1 MGFLTDWLTDWLKG
15 LLIEGIMGNLTGL
28 FDTVNTRVGEIAVQ
42 VGTTPAAWNAGV
54 FSLIRQL
61 SETVILPVAG
71 LVLTFVATYEL
82 IQLIIEKNNLHD
94 LDYWIFFKWIFKT
107 AAAILILS
115 NTFNIVMAV
124 FDVSQSVIA
133 SAAGIVQGSTDISSS
148 MIDTLEASLETM
160 SLGALLGLW
169 LQSFLIHVTM
179 WALNIVIFVIVYGR
193 MIEIYRASSDN
204 ILFYCVQGKGY
215 YTLDGHT
222 FTLNPNQYVIVPATD
237 KPLVYWSDTED
248 PWSIYWVHFTSDA
261 LQAFNRAY
269 HIVPE
274 QGPQYIPHNE
284 KGIRIWEEM
293 YENLSR
299 GYSPE
304 NLMNTNL
311 CLYHLIAT
319 FVFSQQQNQNSSSPE
334 KAIIRET
341 IDYMKNN
348 LDKTIRIEDFAD
360 LNKYSVSHFSKLFRL
375 TTGTGFRQT
384 LRL

>member
-1 MGFLTDWLTDWLKG
+1 MRTKISNKKRDGFAG
-15 LLIEGIMGNLTGL
+15 ELLISIPQNVL
-28 FDTVNTRVGEIAVQ
+28 
-42 VGTTPAAWNAGV
+42 AGA
-54 FSLIRQL
+54 IQKGQ
-61 SETVILPVAG
+61 ILPH
-71 LVLTFVATYEL
+71 
-82 IQLIIEKNNLHD
+82 QL
-94 LDYWIFFKWIFKT
+94 Y
-107 AAAILILS
+107 
-115 NTFNIVMAV
+115 
-124 FDVSQSVIA
+124 VSHIGYFPKALYHYCQRP
-133 SAAGIVQGSTDISSS
+133 QGC
-148 MIDTLEASLETM
+148 
-160 SLGALLGLW
+160 
-169 LQSFLIHVTM
+169 V
-179 WALNIVIFVIVYGR
+179 
-193 MIEIYRASSDN
+193 DN

-375 TTGTGFRQT
+375 TTGMSPIEYFIHQKMQKACQLLYTEDSRVKQIAALLGYDDPYYFS
-384 LRL
+384 RLFKKYMDTSPETYRESVRKIH

>member
-1 MGFLTDWLTDWLKG
+1 MRTKISNKKRDGFAG
-15 LLIEGIMGNLTGL
+15 ELLISIPQNVL
-28 FDTVNTRVGEIAVQ
+28 
-42 VGTTPAAWNAGV
+42 AGA
-54 FSLIRQL
+54 IQKGQ
-61 SETVILPVAG
+61 ILPH
-71 LVLTFVATYEL
+71 
-82 IQLIIEKNNLHD
+82 QL
-94 LDYWIFFKWIFKT
+94 Y
-107 AAAILILS
+107 
-115 NTFNIVMAV
+115 
-124 FDVSQSVIA
+124 VSHIGYFPKALYHYCQRP
-133 SAAGIVQGSTDISSS
+133 QGC
-148 MIDTLEASLETM
+148 
-160 SLGALLGLW
+160 
-169 LQSFLIHVTM
+169 V
-179 WALNIVIFVIVYGR
+179 
-193 MIEIYRASSDN
+193 DN

-299 GYSPE
+299 GYSTE

-375 TTGTGFRQT
+375 TTGMSPIEYFIHLKMQKACQLLYTEDSRVKQIAALLGYDDPYYFS
-384 LRL
+384 RLFKKYMNTSPETYRKSVRKIH

>member
-1 MGFLTDWLTDWLKG
+1 MRTKMSNKKRDGFAG
-15 LLIEGIMGNLTGL
+15 ELLISIPQNVL
-28 FDTVNTRVGEIAVQ
+28 
-42 VGTTPAAWNAGV
+42 AGA
-54 FSLIRQL
+54 IQKGQ
-61 SETVILPVAG
+61 ILPH
-71 LVLTFVATYEL
+71 
-82 IQLIIEKNNLHD
+82 QL
-94 LDYWIFFKWIFKT
+94 Y
-107 AAAILILS
+107 
-115 NTFNIVMAV
+115 
-124 FDVSQSVIA
+124 VSHIGYFPKALYHYCQRP
-133 SAAGIVQGSTDISSS
+133 QGC
-148 MIDTLEASLETM
+148 
-160 SLGALLGLW
+160 
-169 LQSFLIHVTM
+169 V
-179 WALNIVIFVIVYGR
+179 
-193 MIEIYRASSDN
+193 DN

-375 TTGTGFRQT
+375 TTGMSPIEYFIHLKMQKACQLLYTEDSRVKQIAALLGYDDPYYFS
-384 LRL
+384 RLFKKYMNTSPETYRKSVRKIH

>member
-1 MGFLTDWLTDWLKG
+1 MRTKISNKKRDGFAG
-15 LLIEGIMGNLTGL
+15 ELLISIPQNVL
-28 FDTVNTRVGEIAVQ
+28 
-42 VGTTPAAWNAGV
+42 AGA
-54 FSLIRQL
+54 IQKGQ
-61 SETVILPVAG
+61 ILPH
-71 LVLTFVATYEL
+71 
-82 IQLIIEKNNLHD
+82 QL
-94 LDYWIFFKWIFKT
+94 Y
-107 AAAILILS
+107 
-115 NTFNIVMAV
+115 
-124 FDVSQSVIA
+124 VSHIGYFPKALYHYCQRP
-133 SAAGIVQGSTDISSS
+133 QGC
-148 MIDTLEASLETM
+148 
-160 SLGALLGLW
+160 
-169 LQSFLIHVTM
+169 V
-179 WALNIVIFVIVYGR
+179 
-193 MIEIYRASSDN
+193 DN

-299 GYSPE
+299 VYSPE

-375 TTGTGFRQT
+375 TTGMSPIEYFIHLKMQKACQLLYTEDSRVKQIAALLGYDDPYYFS
-384 LRL
+384 RLFKKYMNTSPETYRKSVRKIH

>member
-1 MGFLTDWLTDWLKG
+1 MRTKISNKKRDGFAG
-15 LLIEGIMGNLTGL
+15 ELLISIPQNVL
-28 FDTVNTRVGEIAVQ
+28 
-42 VGTTPAAWNAGV
+42 AGA
-54 FSLIRQL
+54 IQKGQ
-61 SETVILPVAG
+61 ILPH
-71 LVLTFVATYEL
+71 
-82 IQLIIEKNNLHD
+82 QL
-94 LDYWIFFKWIFKT
+94 Y
-107 AAAILILS
+107 
-115 NTFNIVMAV
+115 
-124 FDVSQSVIA
+124 VSHIGYFPKALYHYCQRP
-133 SAAGIVQGSTDISSS
+133 QGC
-148 MIDTLEASLETM
+148 
-160 SLGALLGLW
+160 
-169 LQSFLIHVTM
+169 V
-179 WALNIVIFVIVYGR
+179 
-193 MIEIYRASSDN
+193 DN

-215 YTLDGHT
+215 YTLDSHT

-348 LDKTIRIEDFAD
+348 LDKTIRIEEFAD

-375 TTGTGFRQT
+375 TTGMSPIEYFIHLKMQKACQLLYTEDSRVKQIAALLGYDDPYYFS
-384 LRL
+384 RLFKKYMNTSPETYRKSVRKIH

>member
-1 MGFLTDWLTDWLKG
+1 MRTKISNKKRDGFAG
-15 LLIEGIMGNLTGL
+15 ELLISIPQNVL
-28 FDTVNTRVGEIAVQ
+28 
-42 VGTTPAAWNAGV
+42 AGA
-54 FSLIRQL
+54 IQKGQ
-61 SETVILPVAG
+61 ILPH
-71 LVLTFVATYEL
+71 
-82 IQLIIEKNNLHD
+82 QL
-94 LDYWIFFKWIFKT
+94 Y
-107 AAAILILS
+107 
-115 NTFNIVMAV
+115 
-124 FDVSQSVIA
+124 VSHIGYFPKALYHYCQRP
-133 SAAGIVQGSTDISSS
+133 QGC
-148 MIDTLEASLETM
+148 
-160 SLGALLGLW
+160 
-169 LQSFLIHVTM
+169 V
-179 WALNIVIFVIVYGR
+179 
-193 MIEIYRASSDN
+193 DN

-284 KGIRIWEEM
+284 KGTRIWEEM

-375 TTGTGFRQT
+375 TTGMSPIEYFIHLKMQKACQLLYTEDSRVKQIAALLGYDDPYYFS
-384 LRL
+384 RLFKKYMNTSPETYRKSVRKIH

>member
-1 MGFLTDWLTDWLKG
+1 MRTKISNKKRDGFAG
-15 LLIEGIMGNLTGL
+15 ELLISIPQNVL
-28 FDTVNTRVGEIAVQ
+28 
-42 VGTTPAAWNAGV
+42 AGA
-54 FSLIRQL
+54 IQKGQ
-61 SETVILPVAG
+61 ILPH
-71 LVLTFVATYEL
+71 
-82 IQLIIEKNNLHD
+82 QL
-94 LDYWIFFKWIFKT
+94 Y
-107 AAAILILS
+107 
-115 NTFNIVMAV
+115 
-124 FDVSQSVIA
+124 VSHIGYFPKALYHYCQRP
-133 SAAGIVQGSTDISSS
+133 QGC
-148 MIDTLEASLETM
+148 
-160 SLGALLGLW
+160 
-169 LQSFLIHVTM
+169 V
-179 WALNIVIFVIVYGR
+179 
-193 MIEIYRASSDN
+193 DN

-237 KPLVYWSDTED
+237 KPLVYWSDTAD

-375 TTGTGFRQT
+375 TTGMSPIEYFIHLKMQKACQLLYTEDSRVKQIAALLGYDDPYYFS
-384 LRL
+384 RLFKKYMNTSPETYRKSVRKIH

>member
-1 MGFLTDWLTDWLKG
+1 MRTKISNKKRDGFAG
-15 LLIEGIMGNLTGL
+15 ELLISIPQNVL
-28 FDTVNTRVGEIAVQ
+28 
-42 VGTTPAAWNAGV
+42 AGA
-54 FSLIRQL
+54 IQKGQ
-61 SETVILPVAG
+61 ILPH
-71 LVLTFVATYEL
+71 
-82 IQLIIEKNNLHD
+82 QL
-94 LDYWIFFKWIFKT
+94 Y
-107 AAAILILS
+107 
-115 NTFNIVMAV
+115 
-124 FDVSQSVIA
+124 VSHIGYFPKALYHYCQRP
-133 SAAGIVQGSTDISSS
+133 QGC
-148 MIDTLEASLETM
+148 
-160 SLGALLGLW
+160 
-169 LQSFLIHVTM
+169 V
-179 WALNIVIFVIVYGR
+179 
-193 MIEIYRASSDN
+193 DN

-360 LNKYSVSHFSKLFRL
+360 LNKYSVSHVAKLCRLATGISPIEYFIHLKMQKACQLLYTEDSRVKQIAALLGYDDPYYFSRLFKKYMNTSPETYRKSV
-375 TTGTGFRQT
+375 RKIH
-384 LRL
+384 

>member
-1 MGFLTDWLTDWLKG
+1 MRTKISNKKRDGFAG
-15 LLIEGIMGNLTGL
+15 ELLISIPQNVL
-28 FDTVNTRVGEIAVQ
+28 
-42 VGTTPAAWNAGV
+42 AGA
-54 FSLIRQL
+54 IQKGQ
-61 SETVILPVAG
+61 ILPH
-71 LVLTFVATYEL
+71 
-82 IQLIIEKNNLHD
+82 QL
-94 LDYWIFFKWIFKT
+94 Y
-107 AAAILILS
+107 
-115 NTFNIVMAV
+115 
-124 FDVSQSVIA
+124 VSHIGYFPKALYHYCQRP
-133 SAAGIVQGSTDISSS
+133 QGC
-148 MIDTLEASLETM
+148 
-160 SLGALLGLW
+160 
-169 LQSFLIHVTM
+169 V
-179 WALNIVIFVIVYGR
+179 
-193 MIEIYRASSDN
+193 DN

-375 TTGTGFRQT
+375 TTGMSPIEYFIHLKMQKACQLLYTEDSRVKQIAALLGYDDPYYFSRIFKKYLNT
-384 LRL
+384 SPET

>member
-1 MGFLTDWLTDWLKG
+1 MRTKISNKKRDGFAG
-15 LLIEGIMGNLTGL
+15 ELLISIPQNLL
-28 FDTVNTRVGEIAVQ
+28 
-42 VGTTPAAWNAGV
+42 AGA
-54 FSLIRQL
+54 IQKGQ
-61 SETVILPVAG
+61 ILPH
-71 LVLTFVATYEL
+71 
-82 IQLIIEKNNLHD
+82 QL
-94 LDYWIFFKWIFKT
+94 Y
-107 AAAILILS
+107 
-115 NTFNIVMAV
+115 
-124 FDVSQSVIA
+124 VSHIGYFPKALYHYCQRP
-133 SAAGIVQGSTDISSS
+133 QGC
-148 MIDTLEASLETM
+148 
-160 SLGALLGLW
+160 
-169 LQSFLIHVTM
+169 V
-179 WALNIVIFVIVYGR
+179 
-193 MIEIYRASSDN
+193 DN

-375 TTGTGFRQT
+375 TTGMSPIEYFIHLKMQKACQLLYTEDSRVKQIAALLGYDDPYYFS
-384 LRL
+384 RLFKKYMNTSPETYRKSVRKIH

>member
-1 MGFLTDWLTDWLKG
+1 MKFSVHCRR
-15 LLIEGIMGNLTGL
+15 LLLGTLLCMAGCRPSTPYVTVEGSVL
-28 FDTVNTRVGEIAVQ
+28 
-42 VGTTPAAWNAGV
+42 GTTFRIKAQTHLPANEIYA
-54 FSLIRQL
+54 
-61 SETVILPVAG
+61 
-71 LVLTFVATYEL
+71 
-82 IQLIIEKNNLHD
+82 K
-94 LDYWIFFKWIFKT
+94 
-107 AAAILILS
+107 
-115 NTFNIVMAV
+115 VMALDAEMKHSMSI
-124 FDVSQSVIA
+124 FD
-133 SAAGIVQGSTDISSS
+133 
-148 MIDTLEASLETM
+148 EESLLSRINRGE
-160 SLGALLGLW
+160 
-169 LQSFLIHVTM
+169 
-179 WALNIVIFVIVYGR
+179 
-193 MIEIYRASSDN
+193 SDS
-204 ILFYCVQGKGY
+204 
-215 YTLDGHT
+215 LDGH
-222 FTLNPNQYVIVPATD
+222 LIYNILAADSVSRLSDGMYDITD

-375 TTGTGFRQT
+375 TTGMSPIEYFIHLKMQKACQLLYTEDSRVKQIAALLGYDDPYYFS
-384 LRL
+384 RLFKKYMNTSPETYRKSVRKIH

>member
-1 MGFLTDWLTDWLKG
+1 MRTKISNKKRDGFAG
-15 LLIEGIMGNLTGL
+15 ELLISIPQNVL
-28 FDTVNTRVGEIAVQ
+28 
-42 VGTTPAAWNAGV
+42 AGA
-54 FSLIRQL
+54 IQKGQ
-61 SETVILPVAG
+61 ILPH
-71 LVLTFVATYEL
+71 
-82 IQLIIEKNNLHD
+82 QL
-94 LDYWIFFKWIFKT
+94 Y
-107 AAAILILS
+107 
-115 NTFNIVMAV
+115 
-124 FDVSQSVIA
+124 VSHIGYFPKALYHYCQRP
-133 SAAGIVQGSTDISSS
+133 QGC
-148 MIDTLEASLETM
+148 
-160 SLGALLGLW
+160 
-169 LQSFLIHVTM
+169 V
-179 WALNIVIFVIVYGR
+179 
-193 MIEIYRASSDN
+193 DN

-375 TTGTGFRQT
+375 TTGMSPIEYFIHLKMQKACQLLYTEDSRVKQIAALLGYDDPYYFS
-384 LRL
+384 RLFKKYMNTSPGTYRKSVRKIH

>member
-1 MGFLTDWLTDWLKG
+1 MRTKISNKKRDGFAG
-15 LLIEGIMGNLTGL
+15 ELLISIPQNVL
-28 FDTVNTRVGEIAVQ
+28 
-42 VGTTPAAWNAGV
+42 AGA
-54 FSLIRQL
+54 IQKGQ
-61 SETVILPVAG
+61 ILPH
-71 LVLTFVATYEL
+71 
-82 IQLIIEKNNLHD
+82 QL
-94 LDYWIFFKWIFKT
+94 Y
-107 AAAILILS
+107 
-115 NTFNIVMAV
+115 
-124 FDVSQSVIA
+124 VSHIGYFPKALYHYCQRP
-133 SAAGIVQGSTDISSS
+133 QGC
-148 MIDTLEASLETM
+148 
-160 SLGALLGLW
+160 
-169 LQSFLIHVTM
+169 V
-179 WALNIVIFVIVYGR
+179 
-193 MIEIYRASSDN
+193 DN

-334 KAIIRET
+334 KAIIREI

-375 TTGTGFRQT
+375 TTGMSPIEYFIHLKMQKACQLLYTEDSRVKQIAALLGYDDPYYFS
-384 LRL
+384 RLFKKYMNTSPETYRKSVRKIH

>member
-1 MGFLTDWLTDWLKG
+1 MRTKISNKKRDGFAG
-15 LLIEGIMGNLTGL
+15 ELLISIPQNVL
-28 FDTVNTRVGEIAVQ
+28 
-42 VGTTPAAWNAGV
+42 AGA
-54 FSLIRQL
+54 IQKGQ
-61 SETVILPVAG
+61 ILPH
-71 LVLTFVATYEL
+71 
-82 IQLIIEKNNLHD
+82 QL
-94 LDYWIFFKWIFKT
+94 Y
-107 AAAILILS
+107 
-115 NTFNIVMAV
+115 
-124 FDVSQSVIA
+124 VSHIGYFPKALYHYCQRP
-133 SAAGIVQGSTDISSS
+133 QGC
-148 MIDTLEASLETM
+148 
-160 SLGALLGLW
+160 
-169 LQSFLIHVTM
+169 V
-179 WALNIVIFVIVYGR
+179 
-193 MIEIYRASSDN
+193 DN

-311 CLYHLIAT
+311 CPYHLIAT

-375 TTGTGFRQT
+375 TTGMSPIEYFIHLKMQKACQLLYTEDSRVKQIAALLGYDDPYYFS
-384 LRL
+384 RLFKKYMNTSPETYRKSVRKIH

>member
-1 MGFLTDWLTDWLKG
+1 MRTKISNKKRDGFAG
-15 LLIEGIMGNLTGL
+15 ELLISIPQNVL
-28 FDTVNTRVGEIAVQ
+28 
-42 VGTTPAAWNAGV
+42 AGA
-54 FSLIRQL
+54 IQKGQ
-61 SETVILPVAG
+61 ILPH
-71 LVLTFVATYEL
+71 
-82 IQLIIEKNNLHD
+82 QL
-94 LDYWIFFKWIFKT
+94 Y
-107 AAAILILS
+107 
-115 NTFNIVMAV
+115 
-124 FDVSQSVIA
+124 VSHIGYFPKALYHYCQRP
-133 SAAGIVQGSTDISSS
+133 QGCI
-148 MIDTLEASLETM
+148 
-160 SLGALLGLW
+160 
-169 LQSFLIHVTM
+169 
-179 WALNIVIFVIVYGR
+179 
-193 MIEIYRASSDN
+193 DN

-222 FTLNPNQYVIVPATD
+222 FTLNPNQYVIVPTTD

-375 TTGTGFRQT
+375 TTGMSPIEYFIHLKMQKACQLLYTEDSRVKQIAALLGYDDPYYFS
-384 LRL
+384 RLFKKYMNTSPETYRKSVRKIH

>member
-1 MGFLTDWLTDWLKG
+1 MDYKEIIMDYFIIIAHENKISNKKRDGFAG
-15 LLIEGIMGNLTGL
+15 ELLISIPQNVL
-28 FDTVNTRVGEIAVQ
+28 
-42 VGTTPAAWNAGV
+42 AGA
-54 FSLIRQL
+54 IQKGQ
-61 SETVILPVAG
+61 ILPH
-71 LVLTFVATYEL
+71 
-82 IQLIIEKNNLHD
+82 QL
-94 LDYWIFFKWIFKT
+94 Y
-107 AAAILILS
+107 
-115 NTFNIVMAV
+115 
-124 FDVSQSVIA
+124 VSHIGYFPKALYHYCQRP
-133 SAAGIVQGSTDISSS
+133 QGC
-148 MIDTLEASLETM
+148 
-160 SLGALLGLW
+160 
-169 LQSFLIHVTM
+169 V
-179 WALNIVIFVIVYGR
+179 
-193 MIEIYRASSDN
+193 DN

-360 LNKYSVSHFSKLFRL
+360 LNKYSVSHFSKLFGSPPVCRRSNISY
-375 TTGTGFRQT
+375 T
-384 LRL
+384 

>member
-1 MGFLTDWLTDWLKG
+1 MRTKISNKKRDGFAG
-15 LLIEGIMGNLTGL
+15 ELLISIPQNVL
-28 FDTVNTRVGEIAVQ
+28 
-42 VGTTPAAWNAGV
+42 AGA
-54 FSLIRQL
+54 IQKGQ
-61 SETVILPVAG
+61 ILPH
-71 LVLTFVATYEL
+71 
-82 IQLIIEKNNLHD
+82 QL
-94 LDYWIFFKWIFKT
+94 Y
-107 AAAILILS
+107 
-115 NTFNIVMAV
+115 
-124 FDVSQSVIA
+124 VSHIGYFPKALYHYCQRP
-133 SAAGIVQGSTDISSS
+133 QGC
-148 MIDTLEASLETM
+148 
-160 SLGALLGLW
+160 
-169 LQSFLIHVTM
+169 V
-179 WALNIVIFVIVYGR
+179 
-193 MIEIYRASSDN
+193 DN

-237 KPLVYWSDTED
+237 KPLVYWSDTEA

-375 TTGTGFRQT
+375 TTGMSPIEYFIHLKMQKACQLLYTEDSRVKQIAALLGYDDPYYFS
-384 LRL
+384 RLFKKYMNTSPETYRKSVRKIH

>member
-1 MGFLTDWLTDWLKG
+1 MRTKISNKKRDGFAG
-15 LLIEGIMGNLTGL
+15 ELLISIPQNVL
-28 FDTVNTRVGEIAVQ
+28 
-42 VGTTPAAWNAGV
+42 AGA
-54 FSLIRQL
+54 IQKGQ
-61 SETVILPVAG
+61 ILPH
-71 LVLTFVATYEL
+71 
-82 IQLIIEKNNLHD
+82 QL
-94 LDYWIFFKWIFKT
+94 Y
-107 AAAILILS
+107 
-115 NTFNIVMAV
+115 
-124 FDVSQSVIA
+124 VSHIGYFPKALYHYCQRP
-133 SAAGIVQGSTDISSS
+133 QGC
-148 MIDTLEASLETM
+148 
-160 SLGALLGLW
+160 
-169 LQSFLIHVTM
+169 V
-179 WALNIVIFVIVYGR
+179 
-193 MIEIYRASSDN
+193 DN

-375 TTGTGFRQT
+375 TTGMSPIEYFIHLKMQKACQLLYTEDSRVKQIAALLGYDEPYYFS
-384 LRL
+384 RLFKKYMNTSPETYRKSVRKIH

>member
-1 MGFLTDWLTDWLKG
+1 MRTKISNKKRDGFAG
-15 LLIEGIMGNLTGL
+15 ELLISIPQNVL
-28 FDTVNTRVGEIAVQ
+28 
-42 VGTTPAAWNAGV
+42 AGA
-54 FSLIRQL
+54 IQKGQ
-61 SETVILPVAG
+61 ILPH
-71 LVLTFVATYEL
+71 
-82 IQLIIEKNNLHD
+82 QL
-94 LDYWIFFKWIFKT
+94 Y
-107 AAAILILS
+107 
-115 NTFNIVMAV
+115 
-124 FDVSQSVIA
+124 VSHIGYFPKALYHYCQRP
-133 SAAGIVQGSTDISSS
+133 QGC
-148 MIDTLEASLETM
+148 
-160 SLGALLGLW
+160 
-169 LQSFLIHVTM
+169 V
-179 WALNIVIFVIVYGR
+179 
-193 MIEIYRASSDN
+193 DN

-293 YENLSR
+293 YENLIR

-375 TTGTGFRQT
+375 TTGMSPIEYFIHLKMQKACQLLYTEDSRVKQIAALLGYDDPYYFS
-384 LRL
+384 RLFKKYMNTSPETYRKSVRKIH

>member
-1 MGFLTDWLTDWLKG
+1 MRTKISNKKRDGFAG
-15 LLIEGIMGNLTGL
+15 ELLISIPQNVL
-28 FDTVNTRVGEIAVQ
+28 
-42 VGTTPAAWNAGV
+42 AGAT
-54 FSLIRQL
+54 QKGQ
-61 SETVILPVAG
+61 ILPH
-71 LVLTFVATYEL
+71 
-82 IQLIIEKNNLHD
+82 QL
-94 LDYWIFFKWIFKT
+94 Y
-107 AAAILILS
+107 
-115 NTFNIVMAV
+115 
-124 FDVSQSVIA
+124 VSHIGYFPKALYHYCQRP
-133 SAAGIVQGSTDISSS
+133 QGC
-148 MIDTLEASLETM
+148 
-160 SLGALLGLW
+160 
-169 LQSFLIHVTM
+169 V
-179 WALNIVIFVIVYGR
+179 
-193 MIEIYRASSDN
+193 DN

-375 TTGTGFRQT
+375 TTGMSPIEYFIHLKMQKACQLLYTEDSRVKQIAALLGYDDPYYFS
-384 LRL
+384 RLFKKYMNTSPETYRKSVRKIH

>member
-1 MGFLTDWLTDWLKG
+1 MRTKISNKKRDGFAG
-15 LLIEGIMGNLTGL
+15 ELLISIPQNVL
-28 FDTVNTRVGEIAVQ
+28 
-42 VGTTPAAWNAGV
+42 AGA
-54 FSLIRQL
+54 IQKGQ
-61 SETVILPVAG
+61 ILPH
-71 LVLTFVATYEL
+71 
-82 IQLIIEKNNLHD
+82 QL
-94 LDYWIFFKWIFKT
+94 Y
-107 AAAILILS
+107 
-115 NTFNIVMAV
+115 
-124 FDVSQSVIA
+124 VSHIGYFPKALYHYCQRP
-133 SAAGIVQGSTDISSS
+133 QGC
-148 MIDTLEASLETM
+148 
-160 SLGALLGLW
+160 
-169 LQSFLIHVTM
+169 V
-179 WALNIVIFVIVYGR
+179 
-193 MIEIYRASSDN
+193 DN

-299 GYSPE
+299 SYSPE

-375 TTGTGFRQT
+375 TTGMSPIEYFIHLKMQKACQLLYTEDSRVKQIAALLGYDDPYYFS
-384 LRL
+384 RLFKKYMNTSPETYRKSVRKIH

>member
-1 MGFLTDWLTDWLKG
+1 MRTKISNKKRDGFAG
-15 LLIEGIMGNLTGL
+15 ELLISIPQNVL
-28 FDTVNTRVGEIAVQ
+28 
-42 VGTTPAAWNAGV
+42 AGA
-54 FSLIRQL
+54 IQKGQ
-61 SETVILPVAG
+61 ILPH
-71 LVLTFVATYEL
+71 
-82 IQLIIEKNNLHD
+82 QL
-94 LDYWIFFKWIFKT
+94 Y
-107 AAAILILS
+107 
-115 NTFNIVMAV
+115 
-124 FDVSQSVIA
+124 VSHIGYFPKALYHYCQRP
-133 SAAGIVQGSTDISSS
+133 QGC
-148 MIDTLEASLETM
+148 
-160 SLGALLGLW
+160 
-169 LQSFLIHVTM
+169 V
-179 WALNIVIFVIVYGR
+179 
-193 MIEIYRASSDN
+193 DN

-274 QGPQYIPHNE
+274 QGPQYIPYNE

-375 TTGTGFRQT
+375 TTGMSPIEYFIHLKMQKACQLLYTEDSRVKQIAALLGYDDPYYFS
-384 LRL
+384 RLFKKYMNTSPETYRKSVRKIH

>member
-1 MGFLTDWLTDWLKG
+1 MAGAIQKG
-15 LLIEGIMGNLTGL
+15 
-28 FDTVNTRVGEIAVQ
+28 Q
-42 VGTTPAAWNAGV
+42 
-54 FSLIRQL
+54 
-61 SETVILPVAG
+61 ILPH
-71 LVLTFVATYEL
+71 
-82 IQLIIEKNNLHD
+82 QL
-94 LDYWIFFKWIFKT
+94 Y
-107 AAAILILS
+107 
-115 NTFNIVMAV
+115 
-124 FDVSQSVIA
+124 VSHIGYFPKALYHYCQRP
-133 SAAGIVQGSTDISSS
+133 QGC
-148 MIDTLEASLETM
+148 
-160 SLGALLGLW
+160 
-169 LQSFLIHVTM
+169 V
-179 WALNIVIFVIVYGR
+179 
-193 MIEIYRASSDN
+193 DN

-222 FTLNPNQYVIVPATD
+222 FTLYPNQYVIVPATD

-375 TTGTGFRQT
+375 TTGMSPIEYFIHLKMQKACQLLYTEDSRVKQIAALLGYDDPYYFS
-384 LRL
+384 RLFKKYMNTSPETYRKSVRKIH

>member
-1 MGFLTDWLTDWLKG
+1 MRTKISNKKRDGFAG
-15 LLIEGIMGNLTGL
+15 ELLISIPQNVL
-28 FDTVNTRVGEIAVQ
+28 
-42 VGTTPAAWNAGV
+42 AGA
-54 FSLIRQL
+54 IQKGQ
-61 SETVILPVAG
+61 ILPH
-71 LVLTFVATYEL
+71 
-82 IQLIIEKNNLHD
+82 QL
-94 LDYWIFFKWIFKT
+94 Y
-107 AAAILILS
+107 
-115 NTFNIVMAV
+115 
-124 FDVSQSVIA
+124 VSHIGYFPKALYHYCQRP
-133 SAAGIVQGSTDISSS
+133 QGC
-148 MIDTLEASLETM
+148 
-160 SLGALLGLW
+160 
-169 LQSFLIHVTM
+169 V
-179 WALNIVIFVIVYGR
+179 
-193 MIEIYRASSDN
+193 DN

-222 FTLNPNQYVIVPATD
+222 FTINPNQYVIVPATD

-375 TTGTGFRQT
+375 TTGMSPIEYFIHLKMQKACQLLYTEDSRVKQIAALLGYDDPYYFS
-384 LRL
+384 RLFKKYMNTSPGTYRKSVRKIH

>member
-1 MGFLTDWLTDWLKG
+1 MRTKISNKKRDGFAG
-15 LLIEGIMGNLTGL
+15 ELLISIPQNVL
-28 FDTVNTRVGEIAVQ
+28 
-42 VGTTPAAWNAGV
+42 AGA
-54 FSLIRQL
+54 IQKGQ
-61 SETVILPVAG
+61 ILPH
-71 LVLTFVATYEL
+71 
-82 IQLIIEKNNLHD
+82 QL
-94 LDYWIFFKWIFKT
+94 Y
-107 AAAILILS
+107 
-115 NTFNIVMAV
+115 
-124 FDVSQSVIA
+124 VSHNGYFPKALYHYCQRP
-133 SAAGIVQGSTDISSS
+133 QGC
-148 MIDTLEASLETM
+148 
-160 SLGALLGLW
+160 
-169 LQSFLIHVTM
+169 V
-179 WALNIVIFVIVYGR
+179 
-193 MIEIYRASSDN
+193 DN

-375 TTGTGFRQT
+375 TTGMSPIEYFIHLKMQKACQLLYTEDSRVKQIAALLGYDDPYYFS
-384 LRL
+384 RLFKKYMNTSPGTYRKSVRKIH

>member
-1 MGFLTDWLTDWLKG
+1 MRTKISNKKRDGFAG
-15 LLIEGIMGNLTGL
+15 ELLISIPQNVL
-28 FDTVNTRVGEIAVQ
+28 
-42 VGTTPAAWNAGV
+42 AGA
-54 FSLIRQL
+54 IQKGQ
-61 SETVILPVAG
+61 ILPH
-71 LVLTFVATYEL
+71 
-82 IQLIIEKNNLHD
+82 QL
-94 LDYWIFFKWIFKT
+94 Y
-107 AAAILILS
+107 
-115 NTFNIVMAV
+115 
-124 FDVSQSVIA
+124 VSHIGYFPKALYHYCQRP
-133 SAAGIVQGSTDISSS
+133 QGC
-148 MIDTLEASLETM
+148 
-160 SLGALLGLW
+160 
-169 LQSFLIHVTM
+169 V
-179 WALNIVIFVIVYGR
+179 
-193 MIEIYRASSDN
+193 DN

-274 QGPQYIPHNE
+274 QGPQCIPHNE

-293 YENLSR
+293 YENLIR

-375 TTGTGFRQT
+375 TTGMSPIEYFIHLKMQKACQLLYTEDSRVKQIAALLGYDDPYYFS
-384 LRL
+384 RLFKKYMNTSPETYRKSVRKIH

>member
-1 MGFLTDWLTDWLKG
+1 MRTKISNKKRDGFAG
-15 LLIEGIMGNLTGL
+15 ELLISIPQNVL
-28 FDTVNTRVGEIAVQ
+28 
-42 VGTTPAAWNAGV
+42 AGA
-54 FSLIRQL
+54 IQKGQ
-61 SETVILPVAG
+61 ILPH
-71 LVLTFVATYEL
+71 
-82 IQLIIEKNNLHD
+82 QL
-94 LDYWIFFKWIFKT
+94 Y
-107 AAAILILS
+107 
-115 NTFNIVMAV
+115 
-124 FDVSQSVIA
+124 VSHIGYFPKALYHYCQRP
-133 SAAGIVQGSTDISSS
+133 QGC
-148 MIDTLEASLETM
+148 
-160 SLGALLGLW
+160 
-169 LQSFLIHVTM
+169 V
-179 WALNIVIFVIVYGR
+179 
-193 MIEIYRASSDN
+193 DN

-348 LDKTIRIEDFAD
+348 LDKTIRMEDFAD

-375 TTGTGFRQT
+375 TTGMSPIEYFIHLKMQKACQLLYTEDSRVKQIAALLGYDDPYYFS
-384 LRL
+384 RLFKKYMNTSPETYRKSVRKIH

>member
-1 MGFLTDWLTDWLKG
+1 MRTKISNKKRDGFAG
-15 LLIEGIMGNLTGL
+15 ELLISIPQNVL
-28 FDTVNTRVGEIAVQ
+28 
-42 VGTTPAAWNAGV
+42 AGA
-54 FSLIRQL
+54 IQKGQ
-61 SETVILPVAG
+61 ILPH
-71 LVLTFVATYEL
+71 
-82 IQLIIEKNNLHD
+82 QL
-94 LDYWIFFKWIFKT
+94 Y
-107 AAAILILS
+107 
-115 NTFNIVMAV
+115 
-124 FDVSQSVIA
+124 VSHIGYFPKALYHYCQRP
-133 SAAGIVQGSTDISSS
+133 QGC
-148 MIDTLEASLETM
+148 
-160 SLGALLGLW
+160 
-169 LQSFLIHVTM
+169 V
-179 WALNIVIFVIVYGR
+179 
-193 MIEIYRASSDN
+193 DN

-237 KPLVYWSDTED
+237 KPLIYWSDTED

-284 KGIRIWEEM
+284 KGIRIWDEM

-375 TTGTGFRQT
+375 TTGMSPIEYFIHLKMQKACQLLYTEDSRVKQIAALLGYDDPYYFS
-384 LRL
+384 RLFKKYMNTSPETYRKSVRKIH

>member
-1 MGFLTDWLTDWLKG
+1 MRTKISNKKRDGFAG
-15 LLIEGIMGNLTGL
+15 ELLISIPQNVL
-28 FDTVNTRVGEIAVQ
+28 
-42 VGTTPAAWNAGV
+42 AGA
-54 FSLIRQL
+54 IQKGQ
-61 SETVILPVAG
+61 ILPH
-71 LVLTFVATYEL
+71 
-82 IQLIIEKNNLHD
+82 QL
-94 LDYWIFFKWIFKT
+94 Y
-107 AAAILILS
+107 
-115 NTFNIVMAV
+115 
-124 FDVSQSVIA
+124 VSHIGYFPKALYHYCQRP
-133 SAAGIVQGSTDISSS
+133 QGC
-148 MIDTLEASLETM
+148 
-160 SLGALLGLW
+160 
-169 LQSFLIHVTM
+169 V
-179 WALNIVIFVIVYGR
+179 
-193 MIEIYRASSDN
+193 DN
-204 ILFYCVQGKGY
+204 ILFSCVQGKGY

-375 TTGTGFRQT
+375 TTGMSPIEYFIHLKMQKACQLLYTEDSRVKQIAALLGYDDPYYFS
-384 LRL
+384 RLFKKYMNTSPETYRKSVRKIH

>member
-1 MGFLTDWLTDWLKG
+1 MRTKISNKKRDGFAG
-15 LLIEGIMGNLTGL
+15 ELLISIPQNVL
-28 FDTVNTRVGEIAVQ
+28 
-42 VGTTPAAWNAGV
+42 AGA
-54 FSLIRQL
+54 IQKGQ
-61 SETVILPVAG
+61 ILPH
-71 LVLTFVATYEL
+71 
-82 IQLIIEKNNLHD
+82 QL
-94 LDYWIFFKWIFKT
+94 Y
-107 AAAILILS
+107 
-115 NTFNIVMAV
+115 
-124 FDVSQSVIA
+124 VSHIGYFPKALYHYCQRP
-133 SAAGIVQGSTDISSS
+133 QGC
-148 MIDTLEASLETM
+148 
-160 SLGALLGLW
+160 
-169 LQSFLIHVTM
+169 V
-179 WALNIVIFVIVYGR
+179 
-193 MIEIYRASSDN
+193 DN

-348 LDKTIRIEDFAD
+348 LDKTVRIEDFAD

-375 TTGTGFRQT
+375 TTGMSPIEYFIHLKMQKACQLLYTEDSRVKQIAALLGYDDPYYFS
-384 LRL
+384 RLFKKYMNTSPETYRKSVRKIH

>member
-1 MGFLTDWLTDWLKG
+1 MKRDGFAG
-15 LLIEGIMGNLTGL
+15 ELLISIPQNVL
-28 FDTVNTRVGEIAVQ
+28 
-42 VGTTPAAWNAGV
+42 AGA
-54 FSLIRQL
+54 IQKGQ
-61 SETVILPVAG
+61 ILPH
-71 LVLTFVATYEL
+71 
-82 IQLIIEKNNLHD
+82 QL
-94 LDYWIFFKWIFKT
+94 Y
-107 AAAILILS
+107 
-115 NTFNIVMAV
+115 
-124 FDVSQSVIA
+124 VSHIGYFPKALYHYCQRP
-133 SAAGIVQGSTDISSS
+133 QGC
-148 MIDTLEASLETM
+148 
-160 SLGALLGLW
+160 
-169 LQSFLIHVTM
+169 V
-179 WALNIVIFVIVYGR
+179 
-193 MIEIYRASSDN
+193 DN

-375 TTGTGFRQT
+375 TTGMSPIEYFIHLKMQKACQLLYTEDSRVKQIAALLGYDDPYYFS
-384 LRL
+384 RLFKKYMNTSPETYRKSVRKIH

>member
-1 MGFLTDWLTDWLKG
+1 MRTKISNKKRDGFAG
-15 LLIEGIMGNLTGL
+15 ELLISIPQNVL
-28 FDTVNTRVGEIAVQ
+28 
-42 VGTTPAAWNAGV
+42 AGA
-54 FSLIRQL
+54 IQKGQ
-61 SETVILPVAG
+61 ILPH
-71 LVLTFVATYEL
+71 
-82 IQLIIEKNNLHD
+82 QL
-94 LDYWIFFKWIFKT
+94 Y
-107 AAAILILS
+107 
-115 NTFNIVMAV
+115 
-124 FDVSQSVIA
+124 VSHIGYFPKALYHYCQRP
-133 SAAGIVQGSTDISSS
+133 QGC
-148 MIDTLEASLETM
+148 
-160 SLGALLGLW
+160 
-169 LQSFLIHVTM
+169 V
-179 WALNIVIFVIVYGR
+179 
-193 MIEIYRASSDN
+193 DN

-299 GYSPE
+299 GYNPE

-375 TTGTGFRQT
+375 TTGMSPIEYFIHLKMQKACQLLYTEDSRVKQIAALLGYDDPYYFS
-384 LRL
+384 RLFKKYMNTSPETYRKSVRKIH

>member
-1 MGFLTDWLTDWLKG
+1 MRTKISNKKRDGFAG
-15 LLIEGIMGNLTGL
+15 ELLISIPQNVL
-28 FDTVNTRVGEIAVQ
+28 
-42 VGTTPAAWNAGV
+42 AGA
-54 FSLIRQL
+54 IQKGQ
-61 SETVILPVAG
+61 ILPH
-71 LVLTFVATYEL
+71 
-82 IQLIIEKNNLHD
+82 QL
-94 LDYWIFFKWIFKT
+94 Y
-107 AAAILILS
+107 
-115 NTFNIVMAV
+115 
-124 FDVSQSVIA
+124 VSPIGYFPKALYHYCQRP
-133 SAAGIVQGSTDISSS
+133 QGC
-148 MIDTLEASLETM
+148 
-160 SLGALLGLW
+160 
-169 LQSFLIHVTM
+169 V
-179 WALNIVIFVIVYGR
+179 
-193 MIEIYRASSDN
+193 DN

-375 TTGTGFRQT
+375 TTGMSPIEYFIHLKMQKACQLLYTEDSRVKQIAALLGYDDPYYFS
-384 LRL
+384 RLFKKYMNTSPETYRKSVRKIH

>member
-1 MGFLTDWLTDWLKG
+1 MRTKISNKKRDGFAG
-15 LLIEGIMGNLTGL
+15 ELLISIPQNVL
-28 FDTVNTRVGEIAVQ
+28 
-42 VGTTPAAWNAGV
+42 AGA
-54 FSLIRQL
+54 IQKGQ
-61 SETVILPVAG
+61 ILPH
-71 LVLTFVATYEL
+71 
-82 IQLIIEKNNLHD
+82 QL
-94 LDYWIFFKWIFKT
+94 Y
-107 AAAILILS
+107 
-115 NTFNIVMAV
+115 
-124 FDVSQSVIA
+124 VSHIGYFPKALYHYCQRP
-133 SAAGIVQGSTDISSS
+133 QGC
-148 MIDTLEASLETM
+148 
-160 SLGALLGLW
+160 
-169 LQSFLIHVTM
+169 V
-179 WALNIVIFVIVYGR
+179 
-193 MIEIYRASSDN
+193 DN
-204 ILFYCVQGKGY
+204 ILFYRVQGKGY

-375 TTGTGFRQT
+375 TTGMSPIEYFIHLKMQKACQLLYTEDSRVKQIAALLGYDDPYYFS
-384 LRL
+384 RLFKKYMNTSPGTYRKSVRKIH